1 MRDESERRALA
12 AKYRQHAEQAQEWAG
27 TATSETLRE
36 DYLRLAIGW
45 IRLADDIEESSITG
59 AAKPRGEP

>member
-1 MRDESERRALA
+1 MRTESERRVLA
-12 AKYRQHAEQAQEWAG
+12 AKYRQHAEEAKEWAA

-59 AAKPRGEP
+59 AAKQR